1 MSGSRQDGIPQWVAD
16 EIRTAKFGRP
26 ASIKRAGYILET
38 YFDDGKID
46 AQLYDPV
53 EDGRHIITMDLAPD
67 VRADGLQRGVA
78 YEFSIDSFKAPLSPK
93 ASGHLRESM
102 GIDMGAVWRFVLR
115 EAEQIGS
122 EDGKA

>member
-1 MSGSRQDGIPQWVAD
+1 MPGGRQDGIPQWVAD

-26 ASIKRAGYILET
+26 APIKRAGYILET
-38 YFDDGKID
+38 YRDDGKID

-93 ASGHLRESM
+93 ASGYLRESM
-102 GIDMGAVWRFVLR
+102 GVDMGAVWRFVLR

-122 EDGKA
+122 EDGKV